1 MFRGPAALKPIHAK
15 PADPVIALEVE
26 LDALLTQRELLDAT
40 ELIAHIGHCQWD
52 YYNNKLLSCS
62 LGYARIFNMS
72 VDEIIELQ
80 SDWNKSLA
88 MIHPDD
94 RDRYLAAYHA
104 QQQTGSYR
112 VEYRFIRN
120 DGRVRW
126 LREVGLLKF
135 DEAGVAQDAFGIL
148 QDITEQVEHAQDLE
162 DRQELARQV
171 ESITDI
177 GHFINDEENDL
188 FLYVSPGYAR
198 IHGRSVDEFMAYVEA
213 EQDNLHAVH
222 EDDRE
227 ILRAKIVDYIEAGAD
242 TFDAEYRVV
251 HPDGKIAWVRELSI
265 SRNKKEGRVT
275 LTLGVLQDITAK
287 REAEQKL
294 REAHDSL
301 EATVAERT
309 AQLADSVERLQQEIV
324 ERKRIASELEAK
336 NAELE
341 RFAYTASHDLKTPLV
356 TIKGFLGF
364 LARDL
369 DSDQRDRVAADINKI
384 NLAVDK
390 MGQMLDD
397 LLELSRIGLVVGQS
411 LPCQPADLAREAVAL
426 NEARIRENNI
436 EIRIDDMPPV
446 HGDPN
451 RLLEVYQNLAEN
463 AIKFSAEQTRPAIE
477 FGSRAQEDDIVYYV
491 CDNGAGIPEE
501 YHEKVFDLFERLE
514 DEVDGTGVG
523 LTLVRRIVEYHGGHT
538 WIESPEHGGCRV
550 CFTLPSASKT

>member
-1 MFRGPAALKPIHAK
+1 MSSHSSAPGSL
-15 PADPVIALEVE
+15 VALEVE

-52 YYNNKLLSCS
+52 YDNNSLLSCS
-62 LGYARIFNMS
+62 LGSARIFNMS

-80 SDWNKSLA
+80 SDWNNSLS

-94 RDRYLAAYHA
+94 RELYLSAYQS
-104 QQQTGSYR
+104 QQETGSYR

-120 DGRVRW
+120 DGQVRW

-135 DEAGVAQDAFGIL
+135 DKAGVAQDAFGIL
-148 QDITEQVEHAQDLE
+148 QDITEQVEHAQNLE

-171 ESITDI
+171 EAITDI

-198 IHGRSVDEFMAYVEA
+198 IHGRSVDEFMAYVETQ
-213 EQDNLHAVH
+213 QDNLHAVH
-222 EDDRE
+222 ADDRE
-227 ILRAKIVDYIEAGAD
+227 ILRAKIVEYIETGAD
-242 TFDAEYRVV
+242 DFDAEYRVV
-251 HPDGKIAWVRELSI
+251 HPDGKIAWVRERSV
-265 SRNKKEGRVT
+265 SRSKKDGRVT

-294 REAHDSL
+294 RAAHDSL

-369 DSDQRDRVAADINKI
+369 GPNQHARVAADIDKI

-397 LLELSRIGLVVGQS
+397 LLELSRIGQVVGEI
-411 LPCQPADLAREAVAL
+411 LPCQPTELAREAVAL
-426 NEARIRENNI
+426 NEVRVREHDI
-436 EIRIDDMPPV
+436 EILIDEMPPMY
-446 HGDPN
+446 GDPN

-463 AIKFSAEQTRPAIE
+463 AIKFSAHQPRPAIE
-477 FGSRAQEDDIVYYV
+477 FGSRVQGDDIVYYV
-491 CDNGAGIPEE
+491 RDNGSGIPDE
-501 YHEKVFDLFERLE
+501 YHEKVFDLFERLD

-523 LTLVRRIVEYHGGHT
+523 LTLVRRIIEFHGGSA
-538 WIESPEHGGCRV
+538 WIESPGDGGCRV
-550 CFTLPSASKT
+550 CFTLPPTTETLTRN